1 LLNIKEDYHVH
12 SSYND
17 HSAPDLNITNAVKQ
31 AEQIGLRKL
40 AFAEH
45 VRKSSDWI
53 NRYLDEV
60 QSADTNITIIPGFE
74 AKILRDGSV
83 DCPEEYAEEH
93 FLIAS
98 FHTTYGDKDIW
109 INALR
114 KAIQNPAVDVIGH
127 IAPEQSFT
135 LSVDEVE
142 EIATLLVENKKTVEL
157 NAKYHRPPLD
167 WLLAFKKRG
176 VKFHLASDAH
186 SLQEIGRF
194 ERISDLIS
202 AVESGSSNRTSF
214 Q

>member
-1 LLNIKEDYHVH
+1 MLNIKEDYHVH
-12 SSYND
+12 SNYND
-17 HSAPDLNITNAVKQ
+17 HSAPDLNINNAVKQ

-45 VRKSSDWI
+45 VRKSSEWI

-83 DCPEEYAEEH
+83 DCPEKYAEEY

-98 FHTTYGDKDIW
+98 FHTTYGDKEIW

-135 LSVDEVE
+135 LDVEEVE
-142 EIATLLVENKKTVEL
+142 EIASLLVENKKTVEL

-176 VKFHLASDAH
+176 VKLHLASDAH

-194 ERISDLIS
+194 ERIFDLIS
-202 AVESGSSNRTSF
+202 AVENGSSNRTSF